1 MSTPTELQSK
11 LEILHETLETKLVRD
26 PSQAKQAI
34 DAVSELIAEIE
45 AGDIKLEAGADMI
58 GVINKRIAA
67 LDQEVNDGL
76 NEVMHSPAFR
86 KLESSWRGLHL
97 SLIHISEPTRLL

>member
-11 LEILHETLETKLVRD
+11 LEVLHETLETKLVRD

-45 AGDIKLEAGADMI
+45 AEDIKLEAGADMI

-76 NEVMHSPAFR
+76 NEVMHHEAFR
-86 KLESSWRGLHL
+86 KLESSWRGLAL
-97 SLIHISEPTRLL
+97 SRQSH